1 MKRSSPRST
10 TTPSAT
16 PRQATSR
23 QGGAARKRSLA
34 KPEAAAPDTASR
46 SGARYQ
52 QTRFSSRLRAWGRHH
67 RAMALD
73 SLYRLVRHPLGN
85 LLTMLA
91 IAIALVLPA
100 ALWLTLDSAKLL
112 NTELDESATLT
123 VYLDVS
129 VDEAQAV
136 RIEEA
141 VVADEGVAG
150 TRRISP
156 EQGMAE
162 FQESLGV
169 DDTLA
174 GLEDN
179 PLPTSIVIAPQTV
192 DPQAM
197 AGLAQRLEG
206 LAGVD
211 EVRLDLAW
219 VERLRHLAELGRRVA
234 LALGV
239 LFGFGVL
246 LVVGNTIRLA
256 VESRRREIEVVMLIG
271 ATHAFVR
278 RPFLYSGAWYGV
290 GGGLL
295 ALGLLGLGNYW
306 LSLPVAALA
315 ASYGASFTLP
325 QLDVTGST
333 ILLSC
338 STLLGWLGA
347 WLAVTRHLT
356 SIRPR

>member
-1 MKRSSPRST
+1 MKS
-10 TTPSAT
+10 SAT
-16 PRQATSR
+16 PKRR
-23 QGGAARKRSLA
+23 QGAALRTPRKA
-34 KPEAAAPDTASR
+34 AVKPAVEKTQAPQR
-46 SGARYQ
+46 GARSQ

-67 RAMALD
+67 RSMAWD
-73 SLYRLVRHPLGN
+73 SFQRLVRYPLGN

-100 ALWLTLDSAKLL
+100 ALWLTLDSARLL
-112 NTELDESATLT
+112 DAELDESATLT
-123 VYLDVS
+123 VYLELSAD
-129 VDEAQAV
+129 DAQSL

-141 VVADEGVAG
+141 VNAEPDVLE
-150 TRRISP
+150 TQLISA

-162 FQESLGV
+162 FQQSLGL
-169 DDTLA
+169 DDALA
-174 GLEDN
+174 GLESN
-179 PLPTSIVIAPQTV
+179 PLPISMVVRPESV
-192 DPQAM
+192 DPVAM
-197 AGLAQRLEG
+197 QQLAARLEA
-206 LAGVD
+206 LSGVD

-219 VERLRHLAELGRRVA
+219 VERLRNLAELGRRVA
-234 LALGV
+234 LALGA
-239 LFGFGVL
+239 LFGLGVL
-246 LVVGNTIRLA
+246 LVVGNTIRLS

-278 RPFLYSGAWYGV
+278 RPFLYSGAWYGF

-295 ALGLLGLGNYW
+295 ALALLGLGNHW

-315 ASYGASFTLP
+315 ASYGASFSLP

-347 WLAVTRHLT
+347 WLAVTRHLS

>member
-1 MKRSSPRST
+1 MKRSANTRQSGAAPRGKRQ
-10 TTPSAT
+10 T
-16 PRQATSR
+16 PR
-23 QGGAARKRSLA
+23 
-34 KPEAAAPDTASR
+34 PAAPASETAPR
-46 SGARYQ
+46 SGARAQ

-73 SLYRLVRHPLGN
+73 SLFRLVRYPLGN

-112 NTELDESATLT
+112 DAELDESASLT
-123 VYLDVS
+123 VYLDMGI
-129 VDEAQAV
+129 DAAQAA

-141 VVADEGVAG
+141 VSADGGVAQ
-150 TRRISP
+150 TRMISP
-156 EQGMAE
+156 EQGMAD
-162 FQESLGV
+162 FQQSLGI

-174 GLEDN
+174 GLDDN
-179 PLPTSIVIAPQTV
+179 PLPASIVISPQDV
-192 DPQAM
+192 EPAAM
-197 AGLAQRLEG
+197 AELAERLEG
-206 LAGVD
+206 VTGID
-211 EVRLDLAW
+211 EVRVDLAW
-219 VERLRHLAELGRRVA
+219 VERLRHLAALGRRVA

-278 RPFLYSGAWYGV
+278 RPFLYSGAGDGA

-295 ALGLLGLGNYW
+295 ALGLLALGNHW

-338 STLLGWLGA
+338 SILLGWLGA
-347 WLAVTRHLT
+347 WLAVTRHLS

>member
-1 MKRSSPRST
+1 MKRA
-10 TTPSAT
+10 AT
-16 PRQATSR
+16 PRQT
-23 QGGAARKRSLA
+23 GAAPRRGKRLA
-34 KPEAAAPDTASR
+34 PKHRPKASPEATGR
-46 SGARYQ
+46 RGARSQ
-52 QTRFSSRLRAWGRHH
+52 QTRFISRLRAWGRHH
-67 RAMALD
+67 RAMAID
-73 SLYRLVRHPLGN
+73 SLLRLVRHPLGN

-112 NTELDESATLT
+112 DAELEESATLT
-123 VYLDVS
+123 VYLETA
-129 VDEAQAV
+129 VDEAQAA

-141 VVADEGVAG
+141 VGAEAGVVQ
-150 TRRISP
+150 TRLISA

-162 FQESLGV
+162 FQQSLGL
-169 DDTLA
+169 DDVLA

-179 PLPTSIVIAPQTV
+179 PLPASIVIYPQSV
-192 DPQAM
+192 EPDAM
-197 AGLAQRLEG
+197 GQLAQRLET
-206 LAGVD
+206 LSGVD
-211 EVRLDLAW
+211 EVRVDLAW
-219 VERLRHLAELGRRVA
+219 VERLRHLADLGRRVA
-234 LALGV
+234 LALGA
-239 LFGFGVL
+239 LFGLGVL

-256 VESRRREIEVVMLIG
+256 VENRRREIEVVMLIG

-295 ALGLLGLGNYW
+295 ALGLLGLGNHW
-306 LSLPVAALA
+306 LSMPVAALA

-325 QLDVTGST
+325 QLDMTGST

-347 WLAVTRHLT
+347 WLAVTRHLS

>member
-1 MKRSSPRST
+1 MKRS
-10 TTPSAT
+10 ANA
-16 PRQATSR
+16 RQS
-23 QGGAARKRSLA
+23 GAAPRGKRQTP
-34 KPEAAAPDTASR
+34 KPAAPASETAPR
-46 SGARYQ
+46 SGARAQ

-73 SLYRLVRHPLGN
+73 SLFRLVRYPLGN

-112 NTELDESATLT
+112 DAELDESASLT
-123 VYLDVS
+123 VYLDMGI
-129 VDEAQAV
+129 DAAQAA

-141 VVADEGVAG
+141 VSADGGVAQ
-150 TRRISP
+150 TRMISP
-156 EQGMAE
+156 EQGMAD
-162 FQESLGV
+162 FQQSLGI

-174 GLEDN
+174 GLDDN
-179 PLPTSIVIAPQTV
+179 PLPASIVISPQDV
-192 DPQAM
+192 EPAAM
-197 AGLAQRLEG
+197 AELAERLEG
-206 LAGVD
+206 VTGID
-211 EVRLDLAW
+211 EVRVDLAW
-219 VERLRHLAELGRRVA
+219 VERLRHLAALGRRVA

-278 RPFLYSGAWYGV
+278 RPFLYSGAWYGA

-295 ALGLLGLGNYW
+295 ALGLLALGNHW

-338 STLLGWLGA
+338 SILLGWLGA
-347 WLAVTRHLT
+347 WLAVTRHLS

>member
-1 MKRSSPRST
+1 MKRS
-10 TTPSAT
+10 ANA
-16 PRQATSR
+16 RQS
-23 QGGAARKRSLA
+23 GAAPRGKRQTP
-34 KPEAAAPDTASR
+34 KPAAPASETAPR
-46 SGARYQ
+46 SGARAQ

-73 SLYRLVRHPLGN
+73 SLFRLVRYPLGN

-112 NTELDESATLT
+112 DAELDESASLT
-123 VYLDVS
+123 VYLDMGI
-129 VDEAQAV
+129 DAAQAA

-141 VVADEGVAG
+141 VSADGGVAQ
-150 TRRISP
+150 TRMISP
-156 EQGMAE
+156 EQGMAD
-162 FQESLGV
+162 FQQSLGI

-174 GLEDN
+174 GLDDN
-179 PLPTSIVIAPQTV
+179 PLPTSIVISPQNV
-192 DPQAM
+192 EPAAM
-197 AGLAQRLEG
+197 AELAERLEG
-206 LAGVD
+206 VTGID
-211 EVRLDLAW
+211 EVRVDLAW
-219 VERLRHLAELGRRVA
+219 VERLRHLAALGRRVA

-278 RPFLYSGAWYGV
+278 RPFLYSGAWYGA

-295 ALGLLGLGNYW
+295 ALGL
-306 LSLPVAALA
+306 
-315 ASYGASFTLP
+315 
-325 QLDVTGST
+325 
-333 ILLSC
+333 
-338 STLLGWLGA
+338 
-347 WLAVTRHLT
+347 
-356 SIRPR
+356 

>member
-1 MKRSSPRST
+1 
-10 TTPSAT
+10 
-16 PRQATSR
+16 
-23 QGGAARKRSLA
+23 
-34 KPEAAAPDTASR
+34 
-46 SGARYQ
+46 
-52 QTRFSSRLRAWGRHH
+52 
-67 RAMALD
+67 
-73 SLYRLVRHPLGN
+73 
-85 LLTMLA
+85 
-91 IAIALVLPA
+91 VLPA

-112 NTELDESATLT
+112 DAELDESASLT
-123 VYLDVS
+123 VYLDMGI
-129 VDEAQAV
+129 DAAQAA

-141 VVADEGVAG
+141 VSADGGVAQ
-150 TRRISP
+150 TRMISP
-156 EQGMAE
+156 EQGMAD
-162 FQESLGV
+162 FQQSLGI

-174 GLEDN
+174 GLDDN
-179 PLPTSIVIAPQTV
+179 PLPASIVISPQDV
-192 DPQAM
+192 EPAAM
-197 AGLAQRLEG
+197 AELAERLEG
-206 LAGVD
+206 VTGID
-211 EVRLDLAW
+211 EVRVDLAW
-219 VERLRHLAELGRRVA
+219 VERLRHLAALGRRVA

-246 LVVGNTIRLA
+246 LVVGNTIRLS

-278 RPFLYSGAWYGV
+278 RPFLYSGAWYGA

-295 ALGLLGLGNYW
+295 ALGLLALGNHW

-338 STLLGWLGA
+338 SILLGWLGA
-347 WLAVTRHLT
+347 WLAVTRHLS

>member
-1 MKRSSPRST
+1 MKRS
-10 TTPSAT
+10 ANA
-16 PRQATSR
+16 RQS
-23 QGGAARKRSLA
+23 GAAPRGKRQTP
-34 KPEAAAPDTASR
+34 KPAAPASETAPR
-46 SGARYQ
+46 SGARAQ

-73 SLYRLVRHPLGN
+73 SLFRLVRYPLGN

-112 NTELDESATLT
+112 DAELDESASLT
-123 VYLDVS
+123 VYLDMGI
-129 VDEAQAV
+129 DAAQAA

-141 VVADEGVAG
+141 VSADGGGAQ
-150 TRRISP
+150 TRMISP
-156 EQGMAE
+156 EQGMAD
-162 FQESLGV
+162 FQQSLGI

-174 GLEDN
+174 GLDDN
-179 PLPTSIVIAPQTV
+179 PLPTSIVISPQDV
-192 DPQAM
+192 EPAAM
-197 AGLAQRLEG
+197 AELAERLEG
-206 LAGVD
+206 VTGID
-211 EVRLDLAW
+211 EVRVDLAW
-219 VERLRHLAELGRRVA
+219 VERLRHLAALGRRVA

-278 RPFLYSGAWYGV
+278 RPFLYSGAWYGA

-295 ALGLLGLGNYW
+295 ALGLLALGNHW

-338 STLLGWLGA
+338 SILLGWLGA
-347 WLAVTRHLT
+347 WLAVTRHLS

>member
-1 MKRSSPRST
+1 MKRS
-10 TTPSAT
+10 ANA
-16 PRQATSR
+16 RQS
-23 QGGAARKRSLA
+23 GAAPRGKRQTP
-34 KPEAAAPDTASR
+34 KTAAPASETAPR
-46 SGARYQ
+46 SGARAQ

-73 SLYRLVRHPLGN
+73 SLFRLVRYPLGN

-112 NTELDESATLT
+112 DAELDESASLT
-123 VYLDVS
+123 VYLDMGI
-129 VDEAQAV
+129 DAAQAA

-141 VVADEGVAG
+141 VSADGGVAQ
-150 TRRISP
+150 TRMISP
-156 EQGMAE
+156 EQGMAD
-162 FQESLGV
+162 FQQSLGI

-174 GLEDN
+174 GLDDN
-179 PLPTSIVIAPQTV
+179 PLPTSIVISPQNV
-192 DPQAM
+192 EPAAM
-197 AGLAQRLEG
+197 AELAERLEG
-206 LAGVD
+206 VTGID
-211 EVRLDLAW
+211 EVRVDLAW
-219 VERLRHLAELGRRVA
+219 VERLRHLAALGRRVA

-278 RPFLYSGAWYGV
+278 RPFLYSGAWYGA

-295 ALGLLGLGNYW
+295 ALGLLALGNHW

-338 STLLGWLGA
+338 SILLGWLGA
-347 WLAVTRHLT
+347 WLAVTRHLS

>member
-1 MKRSSPRST
+1 MKSST
-10 TTPSAT
+10 TPKRRQGAALKT
-16 PRQATSR
+16 PRKVAT
-23 QGGAARKRSLA
+23 
-34 KPEAAAPDTASR
+34 KPTVEKLPPQR
-46 SGARYQ
+46 GARSQ

-67 RAMALD
+67 RSMAWD
-73 SLYRLVRHPLGN
+73 SFQRLVRYPLGN

-100 ALWLTLDSAKLL
+100 ALWLTLDSARLL
-112 NTELDESATLT
+112 DAELDESATLT
-123 VYLDVS
+123 VYLELAASD
-129 VDEAQAV
+129 AQAL

-141 VVADEGVAG
+141 VNAEQSVLD
-150 TRRISP
+150 TQMISA
-156 EQGMAE
+156 EQGMVE
-162 FQESLGV
+162 FQQSLGL
-169 DDTLA
+169 DDALA
-174 GLEDN
+174 GLENN
-179 PLPTSIVIAPQTV
+179 PLPITIIVQPQSV
-192 DPQAM
+192 DPSAM
-197 AGLAQRLEG
+197 QQLASTLEA

-211 EVRLDLAW
+211 EVRVDLAW
-219 VERLRHLAELGRRVA
+219 VERLRNLAELGRRVA
-234 LALGV
+234 LALGA
-239 LFGFGVL
+239 LFGLGVL
-246 LVVGNTIRLA
+246 LVVGNTIRLS

-295 ALGLLGLGNYW
+295 ALGLLGVGNHW

-315 ASYGASFTLP
+315 ASYGASFSLP
-325 QLDVTGST
+325 QLDVMGST

-347 WLAVTRHLT
+347 WLAVTRHLS

>member
-1 MKRSSPRST
+1 MK
-10 TTPSAT
+10 PSAT
-16 PRQATSR
+16 PRRR
-23 QGGAARKRSLA
+23 QGAALKTPRRSPA
-34 KPEAAAPDTASR
+34 KAPDNKPSQR
-46 SGARYQ
+46 GARSHQ
-52 QTRFSSRLRAWGRHH
+52 ARFSSRLRAWGRHH
-67 RAMALD
+67 RSMAGD
-73 SLYRLVRHPLGN
+73 SFYRLVRYPVGN

-100 ALWLTLDSAKLL
+100 ALWLTLDSARLL
-112 NTELDESATLT
+112 DAELDESATLT
-123 VYLDVS
+123 MYLELAAD
-129 VDEAQAV
+129 DAQAL

-141 VVADEGVAG
+141 VNAEGSVLETQLISAD
-150 TRRISP
+150 
-156 EQGMAE
+156 QGMVE
-162 FQESLGV
+162 FQQTLGL
-169 DDTLA
+169 DDALA
-174 GLEDN
+174 GLDNN
-179 PLPTSIVIAPQTV
+179 PLPISIVVRPESV
-192 DPQAM
+192 DPAAM
-197 AGLAQRLEG
+197 QQLANTLEA

-211 EVRLDLAW
+211 EVRVDLAW
-219 VERLRHLAELGRRVA
+219 VERLRNLAELGRRVA
-234 LALGV
+234 LALGA
-239 LFGFGVL
+239 LFGLGVL
-246 LVVGNTIRLA
+246 LVVGNTIRLS

-295 ALGLLGLGNYW
+295 ALGLLGVGNHW

-315 ASYGASFTLP
+315 ASYGASFSLP

-347 WLAVTRHLT
+347 WLAVTRHLS

>member
-1 MKRSSPRST
+1 MKRS
-10 TTPSAT
+10 ANA
-16 PRQATSR
+16 RQS
-23 QGGAARKRSLA
+23 GAAPRGKRQTP
-34 KPEAAAPDTASR
+34 KPAAPASETAPR
-46 SGARYQ
+46 SGARAQ

-73 SLYRLVRHPLGN
+73 SLFRLVRYPLGN

-112 NTELDESATLT
+112 DAELDESASLT
-123 VYLDVS
+123 VYLDMGI
-129 VDEAQAV
+129 DAAQAA

-141 VVADEGVAG
+141 VSADGGVAQ
-150 TRRISP
+150 TRMISP
-156 EQGMAE
+156 EQGMAD
-162 FQESLGV
+162 FQQSLGI

-174 GLEDN
+174 GLDDN
-179 PLPTSIVIAPQTV
+179 PLPTSIVISPQDV
-192 DPQAM
+192 EPAAM
-197 AGLAQRLEG
+197 AELAERLEG
-206 LAGVD
+206 GTGID
-211 EVRLDLAW
+211 EVRVDLAW
-219 VERLRHLAELGRRVA
+219 VERLRHLAALGRRVA

-278 RPFLYSGAWYGV
+278 RPFLYSGAWYGA

-295 ALGLLGLGNYW
+295 ALGLLALGNHW

-338 STLLGWLGA
+338 SILLGWLGA
-347 WLAVTRHLT
+347 WLAVTRHLS

>member
-1 MKRSSPRST
+1 MKRSANT
-10 TTPSAT
+10 
-16 PRQATSR
+16 RQS
-23 QGGAARKRSLA
+23 GAAPRGRRQPP
-34 KPEAAAPDTASR
+34 KPAAPASETAPR
-46 SGARYQ
+46 SGARAQ

-112 NTELDESATLT
+112 DAELDESATLT
-123 VYLDVS
+123 VYLEMS
-129 VDEAQAV
+129 IDEAQAA

-141 VVADEGVAG
+141 VAADDGVAK
-150 TRRISP
+150 TRLISP
-156 EQGMAE
+156 AQGMPD
-162 FQESLGV
+162 FQQALSV

-174 GLEDN
+174 GLDDN
-179 PLPTSIVIAPQTV
+179 PLPTSIVISPQNV
-192 DPQAM
+192 DPAAM

-206 LAGVD
+206 LSGID
-211 EVRLDLAW
+211 EVRVDLAW
-219 VERLRHLAELGRRVA
+219 VERLRHLADLGRRMA

-246 LVVGNTIRLA
+246 LVVGNTLCLA

-295 ALGLLGLGNYW
+295 ALGLLGLGNHW

-315 ASYGASFTLP
+315 ASYGAIFTLP

-347 WLAVTRHLT
+347 WLAVTRHLS

>member
-1 MKRSSPRST
+1 MKRA
-10 TTPSAT
+10 AT
-16 PRQATSR
+16 PRPS
-23 QGGAARKRSLA
+23 GAAFNKGKRQSA
-34 KPEAAAPDTASR
+34 KPPTPSEPSAR
-46 SGARYQ
+46 RGARSQ

-73 SLYRLVRHPLGN
+73 SLYRLVRHPVGS

-112 NTELDESATLT
+112 DAELDESATLT
-123 VYLDVS
+123 IYLELSID
-129 VDEAQAV
+129 ALQAA

-141 VVADEGVAG
+141 VVADEDVAQ
-150 TRRISP
+150 TRLISP

-162 FQESLGV
+162 FQQSLGL
-169 DDTLA
+169 DDTLM

-179 PLPTSIVIAPQTV
+179 PLPTSIVIYPQSVEPT
-192 DPQAM
+192 AM
-197 AGLAQRLEG
+197 EQLALRLETFS
-206 LAGVD
+206 GVD
-211 EVRLDLAW
+211 EVRVDLAW
-219 VERLRHLAELGRRVA
+219 VERLRHLADLGRRVA

-295 ALGLLGLGNYW
+295 ALGLLGLGNHW
-306 LSLPVAALA
+306 LSMPVAALA
-315 ASYGASFTLP
+315 ASYGANFVLP
-325 QLDVTGST
+325 QLDMTGST

-347 WLAVTRHLT
+347 WLAVTRHLS
-356 SIRPR
+356 SISPR

>member
-1 MKRSSPRST
+1 MKRS
-10 TTPSAT
+10 ANA
-16 PRQATSR
+16 RQS
-23 QGGAARKRSLA
+23 GAAPRGKRQTP
-34 KPEAAAPDTASR
+34 KPAAPASETAPR
-46 SGARYQ
+46 SGARAQ

-73 SLYRLVRHPLGN
+73 SLFRLVRYPLGN

-112 NTELDESATLT
+112 DAELDESASLT
-123 VYLDVS
+123 VYLDMGI
-129 VDEAQAV
+129 DAAQAA

-141 VVADEGVAG
+141 VSADGGVAQ
-150 TRRISP
+150 TRMISP
-156 EQGMAE
+156 EQGMAD
-162 FQESLGV
+162 FQQSLGI

-174 GLEDN
+174 GLDDN
-179 PLPTSIVIAPQTV
+179 PLPTSIVISPQDV
-192 DPQAM
+192 EPAAM
-197 AGLAQRLEG
+197 AELAERLEG
-206 LAGVD
+206 GTGID
-211 EVRLDLAW
+211 EVRVDLAW
-219 VERLRHLAELGRRVA
+219 VERLRHLAALGRRVA

-278 RPFLYSGAWYGV
+278 RPFLYSGAWYGA

-295 ALGLLGLGNYW
+295 ALGLLALGNHW

-347 WLAVTRHLT
+347 WLAVTRHLS

>member
-1 MKRSSPRST
+1 MKRS
-10 TTPSAT
+10 ANA
-16 PRQATSR
+16 RQS
-23 QGGAARKRSLA
+23 GAAPRGKRQTP
-34 KPEAAAPDTASR
+34 KPAAPASETAPR
-46 SGARYQ
+46 SGARAQ

-73 SLYRLVRHPLGN
+73 SLFRLVRYPLGN

-112 NTELDESATLT
+112 DAELDESASLT
-123 VYLDVS
+123 VYLDMGI
-129 VDEAQAV
+129 DAAQAA

-141 VVADEGVAG
+141 VSADGGVAQ
-150 TRRISP
+150 TRMISP
-156 EQGMAE
+156 EQGMAD
-162 FQESLGV
+162 FQQSLGI

-174 GLEDN
+174 GLDDN
-179 PLPTSIVIAPQTV
+179 PLPTSIVISPQDV
-192 DPQAM
+192 EPAAM
-197 AGLAQRLEG
+197 AELAERLEG
-206 LAGVD
+206 VTGID
-211 EVRLDLAW
+211 EVRVDLAW
-219 VERLRHLAELGRRVA
+219 VERLRHLAALGRRVA

-278 RPFLYSGAWYGV
+278 RPFLYSGAWYGA

-295 ALGLLGLGNYW
+295 ALGLLALGNHW

-347 WLAVTRHLT
+347 WLAVTRHLS

>member
-1 MKRSSPRST
+1 MKRSANTRQSGAAPRGKRQ
-10 TTPSAT
+10 T
-16 PRQATSR
+16 PR
-23 QGGAARKRSLA
+23 
-34 KPEAAAPDTASR
+34 PAAPASETAPR
-46 SGARYQ
+46 SGARAQ

-73 SLYRLVRHPLGN
+73 SLFRLVRYPLGN

-112 NTELDESATLT
+112 DAELDESASLT
-123 VYLDVS
+123 VYLDMGI
-129 VDEAQAV
+129 DAAQAA

-141 VVADEGVAG
+141 VSADGGVAQ
-150 TRRISP
+150 TRMISP
-156 EQGMAE
+156 EQGMAD
-162 FQESLGV
+162 FQQSLGI

-174 GLEDN
+174 GLDDN
-179 PLPTSIVIAPQTV
+179 PLPTSIVISPQDV
-192 DPQAM
+192 EPAAM
-197 AGLAQRLEG
+197 AELAERLEG
-206 LAGVD
+206 VTGID
-211 EVRLDLAW
+211 EVRVDLAW
-219 VERLRHLAELGRRVA
+219 VERLRHLAALGRRVA

-278 RPFLYSGAWYGV
+278 RPFLYSGAWYGA

-295 ALGLLGLGNYW
+295 ALGLLALGNHW

-338 STLLGWLGA
+338 SILLGWLGA
-347 WLAVTRHLT
+347 WLAVTRHLS

>member
-1 MKRSSPRST
+1 MKRA
-10 TTPSAT
+10 AT
-16 PRQATSR
+16 PRPT
-23 QGGAARKRSLA
+23 GAAPKGKRQSS
-34 KPEAAAPDTASR
+34 KQAPRRPSDTPSR
-46 SGARYQ
+46 RGRGARSQ
-52 QTRFSSRLRAWGRHH
+52 QTRFVSRLRAWGRHH

-73 SLYRLVRHPLGN
+73 SLFRLIRHPVGN

-112 NTELDESATLT
+112 DAELEESATLT
-123 VYLDVS
+123 VYLETA
-129 VDEAQAV
+129 VDEAQAA

-141 VVADEGVAG
+141 VGAEPDVIQ
-150 TRRISP
+150 TRLISA

-162 FQESLGV
+162 FQQSLGL
-169 DDTLA
+169 DDALA

-179 PLPTSIVIAPQTV
+179 PLPASIVIYPQSV
-192 DPQAM
+192 EPEAM
-197 AGLAQRLEG
+197 GQLAQRLDS
-206 LAGVD
+206 LTGVD
-211 EVRLDLAW
+211 EVRVDLAW

-234 LALGV
+234 LALGA
-239 LFGFGVL
+239 LFGLGVL

-278 RPFLYSGAWYGV
+278 RPFLYSGAWYGF

-295 ALGLLGLGNYW
+295 ALGLLGLGNHW

-325 QLDVTGST
+325 QLDMTGST
-333 ILLSC
+333 ILLTC